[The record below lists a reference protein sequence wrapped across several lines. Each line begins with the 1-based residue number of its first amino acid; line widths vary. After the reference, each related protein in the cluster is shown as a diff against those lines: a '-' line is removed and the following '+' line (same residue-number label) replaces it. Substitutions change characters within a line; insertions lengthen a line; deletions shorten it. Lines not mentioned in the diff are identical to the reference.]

1 MSANGVGEKRKAESE
16 GDAAPEIKAEKT
28 SSSSSSSSSS
38 KSAIKAPVDD
48 DPDWD
53 DDQPICELMVTYMK
67 KKAARAKA
75 KAREDSEKA
84 EAAKTAK
91 KSSSGGGGGGGTRTA
106 AAVRKDA
113 QFYETKKGML
123 VQRLLVRWWYAYDWP
138 MPGDWDSNDVP
149 AGYEELDGFP
159 GVFVSMNVTTLGKL
173 LDLRD
178 PSMKPSLKNMSSKTS
193 LELQELCVRA
203 YESQIRALEEAE
215 GEGVPLLS
223 ELRKELHQVKK
234 VHLDEADQEAR
245 RFHF

>member
-1 MSANGVGEKRKAESE
+1 MSEHVGEKRKAEGEGE
-16 GDAAPEIKAEKT
+16 GDAPREVKVEKT
-28 SSSSSSSSSS
+28 SSSSSSS
-38 KSAIKAPVDD
+38 KPVAKPPVDD

-53 DDQPICELMVTYMK
+53 DDQPICELMVVYMK

-75 KAREDSEKA
+75 KAKEETERA
-84 EAAKTAK
+84 EAAKSAK

-106 AAVRKDA
+106 AAVRKD
-113 QFYETKKGML
+113 QQYYETKKGML
-123 VQRLLVRWWYAYDWP
+123 VQRLLVRWWYAYEWP
-138 MPGDWDSNDVP
+138 LPGDWDPNDVP
-149 AGYEELDGFP
+149 TGYEELDGFP
-159 GVFVSMNVTTLGKL
+159 GVFVSMNVTSLGKL

-178 PSMKPSLKNMSSKTS
+178 AAMKPSLKNMSKKSA

-234 VHLDEADQEAR
+234 VHVDEADQEAR
-245 RFHF
+245 KFVF